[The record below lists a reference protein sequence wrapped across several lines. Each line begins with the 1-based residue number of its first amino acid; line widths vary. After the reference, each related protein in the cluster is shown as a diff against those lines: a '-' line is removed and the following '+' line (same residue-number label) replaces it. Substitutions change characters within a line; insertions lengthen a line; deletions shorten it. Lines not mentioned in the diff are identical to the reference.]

1 MAARSPIKITKAG
14 WLYILLTIVLGFAA
28 VNTANNLIYIIA
40 SALLSFMAVSG
51 FFGKNNL
58 VRIGISVEFPGE
70 IYAGKTFPVKVTLA
84 NNRRFLPAFL
94 IRVAI
99 GKHEILFP
107 YVEARRETSRTVNIA
122 FASRGEYHITDVNV
136 CSVFPF
142 NFFIRC
148 KPISRS
154 FETIVFPEPRSCHLM
169 DPFEKQ
175 IKNMGEHS
183 AGRTGYEDDLI
194 SVRDYQDGDPLK
206 YINWKATAK
215 TDQLKTKQFASH
227 LSRPVTLDFAMLP
240 MNGLEAKLSCLTYM
254 IIRLLKNNIP
264 VGLKLK
270 SKLMKPNTTHNHKI
284 SMLKELALYVED

>member
-14 WLYILLTIVLGFAA
+14 WLYIVLTITLGFAA
-28 VNTANNLIYIIA
+28 VNTANNLIYIID

-58 VRIGISVEFPGE
+58 VRIGISVELPGE
-70 IYAGKTFPVKVTLA
+70 IYAGKTCPVKVTLA
-84 NNRRFLPAFL
+84 NDRRFLPAFL
-94 IRVAI
+94 IRVAV
-99 GKHEILFP
+99 GNHETFFP
-107 YVEARRETSRTVNIA
+107 YVEANQEASRTMNIA
-122 FASRGEYHITDVNV
+122 FATRGTHQITEVNV
-136 CSVFPF
+136 CSIFPF

-148 KPISRS
+148 KPIVRS
-154 FETIVFPEPRSCHLM
+154 FEAIVFPEPRSCYLM

-175 IKNMGEHS
+175 IKNTGDHS
-183 AGRTGYEDDLI
+183 SGRTGYEDDLI
-194 SVRDYQDGDPLK
+194 SVRDYQGGDPLK

-240 MNGLEAKLSCLTYM
+240 MTGVEAKLSCLTYM

-270 SKLMKPNTTHNHKI
+270 NKLMKPNITYNHKI
-284 SMLKELALYVED
+284 RLLKELALYVED